1 MFTNFIPLQESGKD
15 YPKNLGK
22 LWTKD
27 EENLLLQELS
37 ENFDIEK
44 IAINHE
50 RTIGGIIAK
59 INDIAYKMYIRNISL
74 AEIIEKTK
82 LDEKKLEEV
91 IEKKKAKI
99 QSGKKIEEVIE
110 KKKVKIK
117 SGKKINDS
125 IKIYDNSDKL
135 VRKSDIT
142 EIKNDIK
149 ELKIL
154 MKKMNEMIKAIYE
167 FENA

>member
-1 MFTNFIPLQESGKD
+1 MFKTFKLLQESGKD

-27 EENLLLQELS
+27 EENLL
-37 ENFDIEK
+37 NFKIEK

-59 INDIAYKMYIRNISL
+59 INDIAYKMYIRNISI

-82 LDEKKLEEV
+82 LDEKKIEEV

-99 QSGKKIEEVIE
+99 QSGKKI
-110 KKKVKIK
+110 
-117 SGKKINDS
+117 NDS
-125 IKIYDNSDKL
+125 IKI
-135 VRKSDIT
+135 
-142 EIKNDIK
+142 
-149 ELKIL
+149 
-154 MKKMNEMIKAIYE
+154 
-167 FENA
+167 

>member
-1 MFTNFIPLQESGKD
+1 MFKTFKLLQESGKD

-59 INDIAYKMYIRNISL
+59 INDIAYKMYIRNISI

-99 QSGKKIEEVIE
+99 QSGKKI
-110 KKKVKIK
+110 
-117 SGKKINDS
+117 ND
-125 IKIYDNSDKL
+125 NTDKL
-135 VRKSDIT
+135 VRKSDII
-142 EIKNDIK
+142 EIKYEIK

-154 MKKMNEMIKAIYE
+154 MKKMNEMIKAIYQ

>member
-1 MFTNFIPLQESGKD
+1 MFKSFKLLQESGKD

-59 INDIAYKMYIRNISL
+59 INDIAYKMYIRNISI

-91 IEKKKAKI
+91 IEKKKA
-99 QSGKKIEEVIE
+99 
-110 KKKVKIK
+110 KIK

-135 VRKSDIT
+135 VRKSDII

-154 MKKMNEMIKAIYE
+154 MKKMNEMIKAIYQ

>member
-1 MFTNFIPLQESGKD
+1 MFKSFKLLQESGKD

-59 INDIAYKMYIRNISL
+59 INDIAYKMYVRNISIS
-74 AEIIEKTK
+74 EIIEKTK

-91 IEKKKAKI
+91 IEKKKI
-99 QSGKKIEEVIE
+99 QSGKKI
-110 KKKVKIK
+110 
-117 SGKKINDS
+117 ND
-125 IKIYDNSDKL
+125 NTDKL
-135 VRKSDIT
+135 VRKSDII
-142 EIKNDIK
+142 EIKYEIK

>member
-1 MFTNFIPLQESGKD
+1 MFKTFKLLQESGKD

-37 ENFDIEK
+37 ENFDIEN

-59 INDIAYKMYIRNISL
+59 INDIAYKMYIRNISI

-99 QSGKKIEEVIE
+99 QSGKKI
-110 KKKVKIK
+110 
-117 SGKKINDS
+117 ND
-125 IKIYDNSDKL
+125 NTDKL
-135 VRKSDIT
+135 VRKSDII
-142 EIKNDIK
+142 EIKYEIK

-154 MKKMNEMIKAIYE
+154 MKKMNEMIKAIYQ

>member
-1 MFTNFIPLQESGKD
+1 MFKSFKLLQESGKD

-27 EENLLLQELS
+27 EESLLLQELS

-59 INDIAYKMYIRNISL
+59 INDIAYKMYIRNISI

-91 IEKKKAKI
+91 IEKKKI
-99 QSGKKIEEVIE
+99 QSGKKI
-110 KKKVKIK
+110 
-117 SGKKINDS
+117 ND
-125 IKIYDNSDKL
+125 NTDKL
-135 VRKSDIT
+135 VRKSDII
-142 EIKNDIK
+142 EIKYEIK

-154 MKKMNEMIKAIYE
+154 MKKMNEMIKAIYQ

>member
-1 MFTNFIPLQESGKD
+1 MFKTFIPLQESGKD

-59 INDIAYKMYIRNISL
+59 INDIAYKMYVRNISIS
-74 AEIIEKTK
+74 EIIEKTK

-91 IEKKKAKI
+91 IEKKKI
-99 QSGKKIEEVIE
+99 QSGKKI
-110 KKKVKIK
+110 
-117 SGKKINDS
+117 ND
-125 IKIYDNSDKL
+125 NTDKL
-135 VRKSDIT
+135 VRKSDII
-142 EIKNDIK
+142 EIKYEIK

>member
-1 MFTNFIPLQESGKD
+1 MFRSFKLLQESGKD

-50 RTIGGIIAK
+50 RTSGGIIAK
-59 INDIAYKMYIRNISL
+59 INDIAYKMYVDNISIP
-74 AEIIEKTK
+74 EIIEKTK
-82 LDEKKLEEV
+82 LDEKK
-91 IEKKKAKI
+91 
-99 QSGKKIEEVIE
+99 IEEVIE
-110 KKKVKIK
+110 KKKLKIE
-117 SGKKINDS
+117 SGKNRDILKI
-125 IKIYDNSDKL
+125 DNSCKVKVIKKTLDIDSNKNN
-135 VRKSDIT
+135 SDII